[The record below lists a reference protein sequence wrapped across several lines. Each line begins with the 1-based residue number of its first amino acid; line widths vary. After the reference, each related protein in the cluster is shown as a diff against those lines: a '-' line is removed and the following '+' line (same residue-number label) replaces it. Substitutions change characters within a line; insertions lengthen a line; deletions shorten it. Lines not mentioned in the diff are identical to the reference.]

1 MWRQDNRDV
10 FAFSLSWFEHSRHN
24 HFTLLRFCF
33 QVFLQRHF
41 NFGASDKDHLD
52 FLFWFHHYAF
62 NNLSDERIVIFHR
75 VIVAYPQD
83 PDALVRFI
91 IWIIITTAGSG
102 INWMAWYLPNTDLK
116 PFLLLNIQFAQG
128 FQKALS
134 GFLVPLRF
142 PWASKSTRSA
152 AKTESLKPRSQFL
165 IFYAQGS
172 AVFGVRTPVSRYCSH
187 KNHFPSLPRW
197 RSFIGR
203 GSSAPPHGIK
213 SFIYPC
219 SSAET
224 WLLSTTIV
232 YGSEGV

>member
-1 MWRQDNRDV
+1 MFLRFRCLDLNT
-10 FAFSLSWFEHSRHN
+10 RHN
-24 HFTLLRFCF
+24 HSTSLRFCF
-33 QVFLQRHF
+33 QGCLQNHF
-41 NFGASDKDHLD
+41 NF
-52 FLFWFHHYAF
+52 
-62 NNLSDERIVIFHR
+62 R
-75 VIVAYPQD
+75 
-83 PDALVRFI
+83 
-91 IWIIITTAGSG
+91 
-102 INWMAWYLPNTDLK
+102 NWMAWYLSNTDLK

-134 GFLVPLRF
+134 GFLVPFRF

-172 AVFGVRTPVSRYCSH
+172 AIFGVHTPVSRYCSH

-203 GSSAPPHGIK
+203 GLSAPPHGIK